1 MSKIKWD
8 EPTIKE
14 HDKLRGTRMKID
26 EPDTPYEHYVMED
39 DAEGARFGLR
49 YEYATQPHTTRTHTH
64 RAATLSQIACSPTP
78 THPRTHPLLFSQRAR
93 GSSSAADQRDD
104 GRSGGEQ
111 R

>member
-1 MSKIKWD
+1 MIILIHSRLENSFRQSNIYSEMSKIKWD

-49 YEYATQPHTTRTHTH
+49 YEYATQPHTTRTHTPRGYIVTDCMLTH
-64 RAATLSQIACSPTP
+64 TYPPTHSPTALQS
-78 THPRTHPLLFSQRAR
+78 TR
-93 GSSSAADQRDD
+93 
-104 GRSGGEQ
+104 
-111 R
+111 